1 MNKNLEKRIELIKE
15 YEGKLPK
22 KIIEE
27 IMEMAETTKIK
38 DLRKL
43 LERAVSEYER
53 AKIEPGEAVGIVAAQ
68 SIGEPG
74 TQMTMRTFQYA
85 GVAELAVPQG
95 LPRFIEIVDA
105 RREPSMPIME
115 IHLKDEIK
123 KDKQKVIEF
132 AERIEEVLLSDVA
145 KLEED
150 FAEKRVTVI
159 FDLKALEEHEI
170 NLEEA
175 RKKIERQ
182 ARRKAK
188 EVGDNY
194 LVFEPGFSTL
204 KSVRSFKEKLAS
216 TRLAGIPG
224 IRKAAVLEEPDGSG
238 YYLQTEG
245 TNLKEVLLLP
255 EVDPRRVFTNNIK
268 EIENILGIEAA
279 RNAILIESKKVLDG
293 QGLKVNPR
301 HLMIVADA
309 MTYDGEVK
317 AIGRQGISGEKASV
331 LARAAFEETVRHLH
345 EAAITGEVDYLK
357 GVTENIIVGQ
367 PIPVG
372 TGTVKLIMKLE
383 ED

>member
-22 KIIEE
+22 KIIED
-27 IMEMAETTKIK
+27 IMEMAETTRIR
-38 DLRKL
+38 DLKKL

-74 TQMTMRTFQYA
+74 TQMTMRTFHYA

-105 RREPSMPIME
+105 RRTPSMPIME

-150 FAEKRVTVI
+150 FAEKRVTII
-159 FDLKALEEHEI
+159 FDLKGLEDHNI
-170 NLEEA
+170 NLEDA
-175 RKKIERQ
+175 KKKIERQ

-188 EVGDNY
+188 EAGDNY

-224 IRKAAVLEEPDGSG
+224 IRKAAVLEEPDESG

-293 QGLKVNPR
+293 QGLRVNPR

-367 PIPVG
+367 VIPVG

>member
-53 AKIEPGEAVGIVAAQ
+53 ARIEPGEAVGIVAAQ

-74 TQMTMRTFQYA
+74 TQMTMRTFHYA

-132 AERIEEVLLSDVA
+132 AERIEEVLLKDVA

-170 NLEEA
+170 SLEEA
-175 RKKIERQ
+175 KKKIERQ